1 MWVAELR
8 LAMLDRWSILWG
20 ILRLRL
26 PMDPMDRA
34 PWFSLV
40 ASGFHGLA
48 LGEVCILHGWWFP
61 KRRSGFSSPDGCGG
75 LSLRGIGSSSRALQ
89 PEGCMHGSIP
99 IGGET
104 LSWGKLVG
112 ADR

>member
-48 LGEVCILHGWWFP
+48 LGEVCILHG
-61 KRRSGFSSPDGCGG
+61 
-75 LSLRGIGSSSRALQ
+75 
-89 PEGCMHGSIP
+89 
-99 IGGET
+99 
-104 LSWGKLVG
+104 
-112 ADR
+112 